1 MKVFLKLSK
10 EIMQY
15 KAYYVMGIGAVI
27 LATLCSLAAP
37 TLLSEMTGI
46 VSAGVGKPELARIL
60 ALAGWLAGLYLLKWL
75 MRFVS
80 TYTLHIAA
88 WRLAD
93 GTRIKLY
100 DRIQQ
105 SSLDYLENRQ
115 SGELLSRVI
124 NDVDKLELLYA
135 HVIPEFLTNALTF
148 AGVLGVLLYMN
159 WKLAL
164 VTAVIIP
171 VVAAACVF
179 YSKKVRPNFKA
190 AQRLIGNIS
199 AEVQDNIQGIR
210 EVQSF
215 GQQQREHLDVK
226 ERTDSHT
233 RAILKALKAS
243 GVFHPLIEFLSSL
256 GTVAVVAVGGYLA
269 YTGGVDVSEVVA
281 FLLYLSLLFTPME
294 GMAKLMENAEQA
306 IAAGER
312 ILEVLEAPITVTDLP
327 GAIDI
332 GKAKGEITFDDVSFS
347 YSDGKPV
354 LKHVDFT
361 VLPGKT
367 VAFVGATGAGKTTVT
382 KLISRFYDP
391 TEGEIRLDGINIKNI
406 TLESLRRNISPVLQD
421 TFLFTGTVAE
431 NIAYAKP
438 SATMD
443 EIVAAATKAEIHEDI
458 MDMPDGYN
466 TTVGERGMKLS
477 GGQKQRL
484 QIARAILRES
494 PIIILDEATASVD
507 SATESK
513 IQQTLN
519 ALSGEH
525 TVIIIAHRL
534 STIAA
539 ADEILVM
546 DDGAIA
552 ERGSHEELI
561 ALGGLYKSLYD
572 KSINK

>member
-1 MKVFLKLSK
+1 MKVFIKLSK

-15 KAYYVMGIGAVI
+15 KLYYIVGITAVI
-27 LATLCSLAAP
+27 LATLTSLTAP
-37 TLLSEMTGI
+37 SLLSEMTGI
-46 VSAGVGKPELARIL
+46 VSAGVGSAELRRIL
-60 ALAGWLAGLYLLKWL
+60 ILAAWLAGLYLLKWL

-80 TYTLHIAA
+80 TYMLHIAA

-115 SGELLSRVI
+115 SGELLARVI

-135 HVIPEFLTNALTF
+135 HVIPEFITNGLTF
-148 AGVLGVLLYMN
+148 AGVMGVLLYMN

-164 VTAVIIP
+164 VTAIIIP
-171 VVAAACVF
+171 LVVAACVF
-179 YSKKVRPNFKA
+179 YSKKVRPNFKS
-190 AQRLIGNIS
+190 AQKLIGNIS

-215 GQQQREHLDVK
+215 GQQQREHADVK
-226 ERTDSHT
+226 ERTDNHT
-233 RAILKALKAS
+233 KAILKALKAS
-243 GVFHPLIEFLSSL
+243 GIFHPLIEFLSSL

-294 GMAKLMENAEQA
+294 GMARLMENAEQA
-306 IAAGER
+306 LAAGER

-327 GAIDI
+327 GAVDI
-332 GKAKGEITFDDVSFS
+332 GTAQGKISFENVSFA
-347 YSDGKPV
+347 YGDGKEI
-354 LKHVDFT
+354 LKHIDFT
-361 VLPGKT
+361 VNPGKT
-367 VAFVGATGAGKTTVT
+367 VALVGATGAGKTTIT

-391 TEGEIRLDGINIKNI
+391 TEGVIKLDDRNIKEI

-438 SATMD
+438 EATMN
-443 EIVAAATKAEIHEDI
+443 EIVAAATKARIHDDI
-458 MDMPDGYN
+458 MEMPDGYN

-494 PIIILDEATASVD
+494 PIIILDEATSSVD
-507 SATESK
+507 TATESK

-519 ALSGEH
+519 ALAGDH
-525 TVIIIAHRL
+525 TVIVIAHRL
-534 STIAA
+534 STIVG
-539 ADEILVM
+539 ADEILVLQE
-546 DDGAIA
+546 GTIV
-552 ERGSHEELI
+552 ERGSHAELS
-561 ALGGLYKSLYD
+561 AANGLYKSLYD
-572 KSINK
+572 KSTNQ

>member
-443 EIVAAATKAEIHEDI
+443 EIVAAATKAQIHEDI

-552 ERGSHEELI
+552 ERGNHEELI

>member
-124 NDVDKLELLYA
+124 NDVDKWELLYA

-443 EIVAAATKAEIHEDI
+443 EIVAAATKAQIHEDI

>member
-80 TYTLHIAA
+80 TYALHIAA

-443 EIVAAATKAEIHEDI
+443 EIVAAATKAQIHEDI

>member
-443 EIVAAATKAEIHEDI
+443 EIVAAATKAQIHEDI

>member
-80 TYTLHIAA
+80 TYALHIAA

-179 YSKKVRPNFKA
+179 YSKRVRPNFKA

-367 VAFVGATGAGKTTVT
+367 VAFVGTTGAGKTTVT

-443 EIVAAATKAEIHEDI
+443 EIVAAATKAQIHEDI

-519 ALSGEH
+519 ALLGEH